1 MCILLK
7 KKFRPREVQYHR
19 RSHSLVSTRTRIPG
33 EAICHRRYEITPVC
47 GGTLAGPGDNEIEPS
62 GPRLGAGGKRGRL
75 GGSYH
80 MLLRARG
87 QVRGAEVRSSLLPA
101 VRCGPGPEAAATPA
115 AVPKEHLASR
125 RSC

>member
-47 GGTLAGPGDNEIEPS
+47 GGTLAGPGDNEREPS
-62 GPRLGAGGKRGRL
+62 GPRLGAGGKRVDWEA
-75 GGSYH
+75 H
-80 MLLRARG
+80 IT
-87 QVRGAEVRSSLLPA
+87 
-101 VRCGPGPEAAATPA
+101 RCFELEA
-115 AVPKEHLASR
+115 KSEEQR
-125 RSC
+125 